1 LQLGGFR
8 LGPRWD
14 KKPSGGALRLAGERR
29 KGLPVVGLGILAL
42 VIGIV
47 LWLTVMPAVGWI
59 LMAIGAILIVVGIL
73 MGAVWSFSRAAGP
86 RTY

>member
-1 LQLGGFR
+1 M
-8 LGPRWD
+8 
-14 KKPSGGALRLAGERR
+14 
-29 KGLPVVGLGILAL
+29 VGLGILAL

-73 MGAVWSFSRAAGP
+73 MGAVWSFSRAAAG
-86 RTY
+86 RRSY